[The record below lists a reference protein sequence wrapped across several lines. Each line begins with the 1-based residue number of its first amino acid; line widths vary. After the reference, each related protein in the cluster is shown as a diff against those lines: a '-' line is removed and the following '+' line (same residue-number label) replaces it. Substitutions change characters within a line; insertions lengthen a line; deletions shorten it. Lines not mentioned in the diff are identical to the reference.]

1 MREDKTLAKLI
12 GICLIVG
19 GVYAQNDV
27 AINGYVLT
35 DNRLRVE
42 SNEFSWNENR
52 LNLRLEGAPSDRYHY
67 FSEVR
72 VRGFGFPN
80 VNKTSD
86 LQLQEKNKVQPWGL
100 EFREAYVDLYRFG
113 FKDLDVRIGRQ
124 IIAWGTADALNPTNN
139 LSPDDLED
147 IYNFGAQLGTNA
159 INATYYIGDAS
170 LNAVYIPVF
179 TPATLPFGD
188 FAEALAGPMTL
199 PPGLIPRNLSDT
211 IILPEPSISASSQY
225 AIRFSTSL
233 MNQDVSVSYFRGRDD
248 LPLLNQVVITPVDAI
263 GTVDIASE
271 LMYPKM
277 QVIGTDHAGSLG
289 DVGLWAEA
297 AYFIPEKVDLIS
309 TLTTPIGPLAD
320 TSIALDDKP
329 FVRYVV
335 GGDYT
340 FKNGLYINSQY
351 LHGFLHE
358 RGKDN
363 LNDYFVLRLEKT
375 FLNGSLLLAPVSGA
389 LAITDWDDPGN
400 NYGFVLAPEAR
411 YMPVDNVEITFG
423 AFILDGKGTNLFGN
437 LKDKDEFFV
446 KIKLSF

>member
-1 MREDKTLAKLI
+1 MRMSKIRIMNIVLFLLI
-12 GICLIVG
+12 GGLFAQD
-19 GVYAQNDV
+19 GVS
-27 AINGYVLT
+27 INGYLQT
-35 DNRLRVE
+35 DNRLRMD
-42 SNEFSWNENR
+42 SNEFTWNENR
-52 LNLRLEGAPSDRYHY
+52 LNLHLEGSPSASYHY
-67 FSEVR
+67 FSEIR
-72 VRGFGFPN
+72 LRGFGFPD
-80 VNKTSD
+80 VDQTSD
-86 LQLQEKNKVQPWGL
+86 LQLPEKDRVHRWGL
-100 EFREAYVDLYRFG
+100 EFREAYLDLYEFG
-113 FKDLDVRIGRQ
+113 LADLDLRIGRQ
-124 IIAWGTADALNPTNN
+124 IISWGTADALNPTSN

-159 INATYYIGDAS
+159 INATYYIGDAN

-199 PPGLIPRNLSDT
+199 PPDFIPRNLSDT
-211 IILPEPSISASSQY
+211 VVLPQPSLSASSQY
-225 AIRFSTSL
+225 AVKFSTSVL
-233 MNQDVSVSYFRGRDD
+233 NQDISLSYFKGRDD
-248 LPLLNQVVITPVDAI
+248 LPLVDQVVIAPVDAL

-277 QVIGTDHAGSLG
+277 QVIGTDYAGSIG

-297 AYFIPEKVDLIS
+297 AYFIPEKVNFIS
-309 TLTTPIGPLAD
+309 TLITPLGPLAD
-320 TSIALDDKP
+320 TTIALDDERYA
-329 FVRYVV
+329 RYVV

-375 FLNGSLLLAPVSGA
+375 FLNGSLLLAPISGA

-400 NYGFVLAPEAR
+400 NYGFILAPEAR

-423 AFILDGKGTNLFGN
+423 AFILDGKGTNMFGN

-446 KIKLSF
+446 KLKVSF